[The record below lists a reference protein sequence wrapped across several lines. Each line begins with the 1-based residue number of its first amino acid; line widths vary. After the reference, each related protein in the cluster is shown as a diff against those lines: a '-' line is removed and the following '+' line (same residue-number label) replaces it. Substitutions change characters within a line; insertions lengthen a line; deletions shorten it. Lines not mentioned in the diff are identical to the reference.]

1 MAQTSA
7 ETPSVQDDRPAAAAA
22 EEQQKPSGGVG
33 FAQSADSLQNEAQDG
48 VKAIEAVAMTWS
60 KWGLIVA
67 YIGIFLMAFATS
79 LEGQVSYSMSVFA
92 TSSFSSHALVS
103 TVLVVQGVVMAVI
116 KPIMAKVGDVFGR
129 LEAFSVSVL
138 LYVLGYVQQAASR
151 GVDSFA
157 SAQIFYSAGSTGT
170 QILQQVFI
178 ADTSDLL
185 WRALFSSLPDV
196 PFLVT
201 VWVGPEIVN
210 SLLTTASWRW
220 GYAIWAIVLP
230 VAFAPL
236 AVSLFLNQRKAKR
249 MGLLADDKRNRR
261 EGGAR
266 GLGASAAL
274 GLARELDI
282 VGILLLSAAF
292 ALILIPLTIA
302 TKQEG
307 GFGNPSVV
315 AMLVVGAVCFVA
327 FPFWEAN
334 SRVCPHPLIPLTL
347 LKSKTFCAGCLIG
360 FFYFSKL
367 SLSLFLLRP
376 LTAKSVVFYMSH
388 QPYFYSYLLVVQGVS
403 IPAAG
408 RISQTFSFTSTVTS
422 ILVSVAIRYTR
433 RYKYFVTA
441 GALLYLTGVGLMIRY
456 RDVDATVGQLV
467 GTQICVGVGGGM
479 LNVPAQLGVQAA
491 SSHQSVAAA
500 TAVFLTLVELGGA
513 VGAAV
518 SGAVWSRVV
527 PAALAELLPEGSK
540 GNATA
545 IYSSHVVAMA
555 LEWGSPER
563 VAVQGAYQ
571 RGMTRLL
578 TVAVCVCVP
587 IVLLSLLMRD
597 IKLDEVEQHVRGRV
611 IGGRVGADE
620 KRAANGGAAGEEAA
634 GQGSG
639 VNLAPGSEMDCKGSP
654 PDPEKLR

>member
-1 MAQTSA
+1 MAQTGA

-22 EEQQKPSGGVG
+22 EEQQKPSGGAG
-33 FAQSADSLQNEAQDG
+33 FAQPADSLQNEAQDG

-210 SLLTTASWRW
+210 SLLATASWRW

-249 MGLLADDKRNRR
+249 MGLLADDEKNRR

-266 GLGASAAL
+266 GLGPSAL

-307 GFGNPSVV
+307 GFSNPSIV

-360 FFYFSKL
+360 FFYFM
-367 SLSLFLLRP
+367 
-376 LTAKSVVFYMSH
+376 VFYMSH

-441 GALLYLTGVGLMIRY
+441 GALLYLAGVGLMIRY

-587 IVLLSLLMRD
+587 IVLPSLLMRD
-597 IKLDEVEQHVRGRV
+597 IKLHEVEQHVRGRV

-620 KRAANGGAAGEEAA
+620 KRAANGGAAGEEAT
-634 GQGSG
+634 GQGSR

-654 PDPEKLR
+654 SDPEKLR

>member
-210 SLLTTASWRW
+210 SLLATASWRW

-230 VAFAPL
+230 IAFAPL

-249 MGLLADDKRNRR
+249 MGLLAHDKRNRR
-261 EGGAR
+261 EGGVR

-360 FFYFSKL
+360 FFYFM
-367 SLSLFLLRP
+367 
-376 LTAKSVVFYMSH
+376 VFYMSH

-441 GALLYLTGVGLMIRY
+441 GSLLYLTGVGLMIRY

-597 IKLDEVEQHVRGRV
+597 IKLDEIEQHVRGRV

-620 KRAANGGAAGEEAA
+620 KRAANGGAAGGAAGEEAA

>member
-1 MAQTSA
+1 MGQTGATGA
-7 ETPSVQDDRPAAAAA
+7 ETPSAEDGRPAAAAA
-22 EEQQKPSGGVG
+22 TAEDQRKSSGGAG
-33 FAQSADSLQNEAQDG
+33 FAQSAGSLQNEAQDG

-129 LEAFSVSVL
+129 LEAFSASVL

-210 SLLTTASWRW
+210 SLLATASWRW

-236 AVSLFLNQRKAKR
+236 AVSLFLNQRRARR
-249 MGLLADDKRNRR
+249 MGLLAEDEKKGR
-261 EGGAR
+261 GGG
-266 GLGASAAL
+266 GLGAAAL
-274 GLARELDI
+274 GLAQELDM

-307 GFGNPSVV
+307 GYGNPSIV

-327 FPFWEAN
+327 FPFWEA
-334 SRVCPHPLIPLTL
+334 SSSVCPHPLIPLTL

-360 FFYFSKL
+360 FFYFM
-367 SLSLFLLRP
+367 
-376 LTAKSVVFYMSH
+376 VFYMSH

-433 RYKYFVTA
+433 HYKYFVTA

-456 RDVDATVGQLV
+456 REVDATVGQLV

-513 VGAAV
+513 VGAAI

-527 PAALAELLPEGSK
+527 PAALTELLPEASR

-563 VAVQGAYQ
+563 VAVQQAYQ

-587 IVLLSLLMRD
+587 IVLLSLLMRN
-597 IKLDEVEQHVRGRV
+597 IKLDEVEQHVKGRV

-620 KRAANGGAAGEEAA
+620 KRAAGGGVGEQAV
-634 GQGSG
+634 GRGSG
-639 VNLAPGSEMDCKGSP
+639 VNVAPGPEMDSKGSP
-654 PDPEKLR
+654 SDPEKLR